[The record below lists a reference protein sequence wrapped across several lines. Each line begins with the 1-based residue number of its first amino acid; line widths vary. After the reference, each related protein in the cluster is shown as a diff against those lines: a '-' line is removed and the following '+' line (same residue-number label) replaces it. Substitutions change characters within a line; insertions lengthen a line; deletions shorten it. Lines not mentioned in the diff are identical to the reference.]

1 MFSCFLFNFLI
12 LVSLTKTNK
21 KGLEQKQHVIED
33 IQSCAEK
40 YANVFMFSV
49 ENMRNNKLKEIR
61 TEWKDSRFV
70 FGKNSVMKL
79 GLEKTEIDEA
89 VSTFVVIFIQFTN
102 CLHFDI
108 FS

>member
-1 MFSCFLFNFLI
+1 MFFNFLI

-89 VSTFVVIFIQFTN
+89 VSTIALDINSIYLLFT
-102 CLHFDI
+102 FYI